1 MNSNFVLQHADFE
14 QTCETNAVDRAAEE
28 KMCDHLIT
36 AARRRDG
43 VLAGKLVD
51 KVVDV
56 LTTSQSVSSD
66 DISTLHAVKQVIN
79 IKEKCPGRFECL
91 NFGAKVISEPES
103 L

>member
-1 MNSNFVLQHADFE
+1 MNYNFVLQHADFE

-66 DISTLHAVKQVIN
+66 DISTLHAVKQVRITYS
-79 IKEKCPGRFECL
+79 EK
-91 NFGAKVISEPES
+91 AQV
-103 L
+103 